1 MNIEDLYKI
10 FLNYPNICTDSRN
23 AIDNSIFFAL
33 KGENFNGNRYA
44 LNALQNCRYAVVDEK
59 EFAIDERFILIDNV
73 LDTLQEL
80 AKYHREKLALPII
93 AITGSN
99 GKTTTKELVKEI
111 LSKQFKVISTDENL
125 NNHIGV
131 PVTLLK
137 MNSKTDIGVVEMG
150 ANHIGEIEKLCE
162 IAQPN
167 YGLITNIGKAHL
179 EGFGTFEGVKKAK
192 SELYKFLTDNDGLAF
207 VNSDNEMLEDLNPP
221 SRTIFYGTS
230 EFTHCQGKNI
240 ESELFLQF
248 KWVSTDNL
256 SFDDINIDW
265 DNKGRNVKTQ
275 FIGNYNF
282 ENVLSAVCVGNH
294 FGISDINIKD
304 AIENYVPSNN
314 RSQLIKTQN
323 NNTILL
329 DAYNANPT
337 SMEVAINSFSSLNV
351 ENKIFILGDML
362 ELGSY
367 SVIEHSVIISILSEM
382 KLKKVFLIGENFF
395 SLQTLSPDFN
405 YFKDTDEFINWV
417 KNNPIKSSTIL
428 IKGSRKN
435 YLEKLIDY
443 L

>member
-33 KGENFNGNRYA
+33 KGENFNGNRYT
-44 LNALQNCRYAVVDEK
+44 LDALQKCRYAVVDEK
-59 EFAIDERFILIDNV
+59 KFAIDERFILVDNV

-93 AITGSN
+93 AITGTN
-99 GKTTTKELVKEI
+99 GKTTTKELVTKI
-111 LSKQFKVISTDENL
+111 LGKQYKVVSTKGNL

-131 PVTLLK
+131 PITLLK
-137 MNSKTDIGVVEMG
+137 MNSKTEIGVVEMG
-150 ANHIGEIEKLCE
+150 ANHIREIEKLCK

-167 YGLITNIGKAHL
+167 YGLITNIGRAHL
-179 EGFGTFEGVKKAK
+179 EGFKSFEGVKKAK
-192 SELYKFLTDNDGLAF
+192 SELYKFLSDNDGLAF
-207 VNSDNEMLEDLNPP
+207 INSDNEMLEDLNPP
-221 SRTIFYGTS
+221 SQTIFYGTS
-230 EFTHCQGKNI
+230 KFTHCQGKNI
-240 ESELFLQF
+240 ESELFIQF

-256 SFDDINIDW
+256 FFDDINIDW
-265 DNKGRNVKTQ
+265 DNKSRNIKTQ
-275 FIGNYNF
+275 LIGNYNF
-282 ENVLSAVCVGNH
+282 ENVLSAVCIGNH

-323 NNTILL
+323 NTILL
-329 DAYNANPT
+329 DAYNANPS
-337 SMEVAINSFSSLNV
+337 SMEVAIDDFSSLNV
-351 ENKIFILGDML
+351 ENKTFILGDMF
-362 ELGSY
+362 ELGNY
-367 SVIEHSVIISILSEM
+367 SVVEHSVIISILSEM
-382 KLKKVFLIGENFF
+382 KLKKVFLIGEIFF

-405 YFKDTDEFINWV
+405 YFKNTNEFINWI
-417 KNNPIKSSTIL
+417 KNNPVKSSTIF

-435 YLEKLIDY
+435 CLEKLIDY